1 MKTILLL
8 VALVST
14 KLIALE
20 NLNAWGIGNIIQA
33 WPNPNVIQNNKPI
46 KEYAIDMGKKQG
58 LEAGQSVKVYRHLP
72 IISPYSTGPWEMVK
86 VYIGELQV
94 IQASEQT
101 AVARMN
107 VGPDLLRIPNI
118 DYEFFLI
125 GDMVEIRSE

>member
-8 VALVST
+8 VVLVST
-14 KLIALE
+14 KLIALD
-20 NLNAWGIGNIIQA
+20 NLNAWGVGSIIQA
-33 WPNPNVIQNNKPI
+33 WPNLNVIQNNKPI
-46 KEYAIDMGKKQG
+46 KEYAVDLGKKQG
-58 LEAGQSVKVYRHLP
+58 LEPGQSVKVFRNLP

-94 IQASEQT
+94 IQVSEQT
-101 AVARMN
+101 AIARMN